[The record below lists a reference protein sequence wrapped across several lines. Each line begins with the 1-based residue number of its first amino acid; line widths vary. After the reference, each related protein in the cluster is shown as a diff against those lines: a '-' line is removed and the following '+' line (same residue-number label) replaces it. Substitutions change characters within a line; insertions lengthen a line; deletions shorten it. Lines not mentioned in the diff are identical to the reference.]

1 MSDQSP
7 ATEYKVWAA
16 DDVVYGPV
24 PMDTLVQWIRDERVL
39 VETWIYSVAGNRW
52 SKAGELPELTDAF
65 AGRATTKPETASSE
79 TTLLVSGL
87 RPGML
92 RRVKALATMNDQQL
106 GRFVQLMEI
115 TRVEAYKLV
124 VKQGAPGDAMYA
136 VLDGEVRARI
146 MAGGKET
153 ELARFGPGDV
163 FGEMSLFDGGPRSA
177 DIVANGASTLL
188 RITAQRFDR
197 LCREQPELATPLL
210 FQLAKTLAKRI
221 RADDKKIAD
230 VYQMARIGGLD

>member
-7 ATEYKVWAA
+7 STEYKVWAA

-24 PMDTLVQWIRDERVL
+24 PVDTLIQWIRDERVL
-39 VETWIYSVAGNRW
+39 GETWIYSVAQNRW
-52 SKAGELPELTDAF
+52 IKAGELPELTDAF
-65 AGRATTKPETASSE
+65 AGRSGPKSETATSD

-92 RRVKALATMNDQQL
+92 RRVKALATMSDQQL

-115 TRVEAYKLV
+115 ARIDSYKLV
-124 VKQGAPGDAMYA
+124 VKQGTPGDAMYA

-146 MAGGKET
+146 IAGGKET
-153 ELARFGPGDV
+153 ELARFGPGDI

-177 DIVANGASTLL
+177 DVVANSTSTLL
-188 RITAQRFDR
+188 RITAERFDR
-197 LCREQPELATPLL
+197 LCREQPDLATPLL
-210 FQLAKTLAKRI
+210 FELAKSLAKRI

-230 VYQMARIGGLD
+230 VYQLARVGGLD

>member
-7 ATEYKVWAA
+7 PIEYKVWAA

-24 PMDTLVQWIRDERVL
+24 PVDTLLHWIRDERVL
-39 VETWIYSVAGNRW
+39 TDTWIHSLEKNQW
-52 SKAGELPELTDAF
+52 NKAGELPELADAF
-65 AGRATTKPETASSE
+65 AGRSSQKPESAPSD

-106 GRFVQLMEI
+106 GRFVQLMEVA
-115 TRVEAYKLV
+115 RVEAYKLV

-177 DIVANGASTLL
+177 DVVANSPSTLL

-197 LCREQPELATPLL
+197 LCREQPDLAAPLL
-210 FQLAKTLAKRI
+210 FELAKTLAKRI

-230 VYQMARIGGLD
+230 VYQLARVGGLD